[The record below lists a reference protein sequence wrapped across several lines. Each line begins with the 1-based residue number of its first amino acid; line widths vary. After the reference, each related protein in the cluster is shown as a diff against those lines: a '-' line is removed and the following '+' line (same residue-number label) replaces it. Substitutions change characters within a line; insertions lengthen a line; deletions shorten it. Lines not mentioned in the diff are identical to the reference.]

1 MKTGKKQ
8 HTIPRFYLNQF
19 IHPGWVYLRGSR
31 EPKRVQSAKSQ
42 AVQEFYYSQDTDE
55 QNNSLDSLNTSIES
69 ETAPIL
75 RKLLTT
81 KVSLTDTDKLLFSY
95 FIANLALRVPK
106 IIREMGES
114 TLEALEQ
121 VDSMAK
127 KITQKLYKMEIEENQ
142 PFIKVVTK
150 ESGSYQYT
158 KKEWKD
164 FLKLL
169 HQQDEDGKAMMETTM
184 SLFIDLASIIANMGW
199 VIIDAS
205 DGAFFITSDSPVYLT
220 DIDGSRIGAGWE
232 NANAVGSLP
241 LSPRRYLGLH
251 YGLPPDTLGYK
262 RVSTEEV
269 ETLNKRTIASA
280 SCAIFSPERYPP
292 AETWLLNKKVN

>member
-8 HTIPRFYLNQF
+8 HTIPRFYLDPF
-19 IHPGWVYLRGSR
+19 IHPGWVYLRGSQQ
-31 EPKRVQSAKSQ
+31 PKRVQSAKSQ

-55 QNNSLDSLNTSIES
+55 QNYSLDSLNTRIES

-75 RKLLTT
+75 RELLA
-81 KVSLTDTDKLLFSY
+81 KKPLIAYASKLLFSY
-95 FIANLALRVPK
+95 FIANLALRVPATIK
-106 IIREMGES
+106 EIGE
-114 TLEALEQ
+114 TMLEALEQ
-121 VDSMAK
+121 ADYMAK
-127 KITQKLYKMEIEENQ
+127 KIVQKLYKMEIEENQ
-142 PFIKVVTK
+142 PFIEVVSS

-158 KKEWKD
+158 KKEWEN
-164 FLKLL
+164 FLNLL
-169 HQQDEDGKAMMETTM
+169 HQQNKDGKAMMETTM
-184 SLFIDLASIIANMGW
+184 SVITDLAPIIANMGW

-232 NANAVGSLP
+232 NANAVGTLP

-251 YGLPPDTLGYK
+251 YGLPSDTLGYK

-269 ETLNKRTIASA
+269 EALNTRTIASA
-280 SCAIFSPERYPP
+280 SYAIFSPEKYPP
-292 AETWLLNKKVN
+292 AERWLQENVG

>member
-19 IHPGWVYLRGSR
+19 IHPGWVYFRGSR

-81 KVSLTDTDKLLFSY
+81 KISLTDTDKLLFSY

-127 KITQKLYKMEIEENQ
+127 KIMQKLYKMEIEENQ
-142 PFIKVVTK
+142 PFIK
-150 ESGSYQYT
+150 
-158 KKEWKD
+158 
-164 FLKLL
+164 
-169 HQQDEDGKAMMETTM
+169 
-184 SLFIDLASIIANMGW
+184 
-199 VIIDAS
+199 
-205 DGAFFITSDSPVYLT
+205 
-220 DIDGSRIGAGWE
+220 
-232 NANAVGSLP
+232 
-241 LSPRRYLGLH
+241 
-251 YGLPPDTLGYK
+251 
-262 RVSTEEV
+262 
-269 ETLNKRTIASA
+269 
-280 SCAIFSPERYPP
+280 
-292 AETWLLNKKVN
+292 